1 MGDDGRIYITWDEP
15 ESGEP
20 VEEYRLWLVPVV
32 ADATTNSFNNV
43 PSWQAERFFDITY
56 VLEYLGAEFT
66 VQVRAGNYVGF
77 SPWTEKQTFAAPATS
92 TTTSASS
99 TTSTSTTAA

>member
-1 MGDDGRIYITWDEP
+1 MSRSLVGRWRSTGCGWC
-15 ESGEP
+15 
-20 VEEYRLWLVPVV
+20 RWWRN
-32 ADATTNSFNNV
+32 AATNVFNHV
-43 PSWQAERFFDITY
+43 PSWQVERFFDITY

-77 SPWTEKQTFAAPATS
+77 SPWTAKQTFTAPATS
-92 TTTSASS
+92 STTSASS